1 MVALPDREPPRSARL
16 NGCGLFDGLGRGVY
30 GRAMFLDV
38 QHHLWLEYDEF
49 IRESFIELR
58 LQPKTTQTQTVA
70 SFVLAAGPPTRI
82 SRYRDWNDNVVH
94 HFAVTQYHDRL
105 EVQSRSLVETRR
117 PLFALAAI
125 EDAGPLGGLSHD
137 LQDWLF
143 VDGPLTHTPRL
154 EQFAAEVD
162 VSTRAPLGEQV
173 RRLSAV
179 IAGAFTYRKNVTRYD
194 STTEEFLELR
204 AGVCQDFTHLMLALL
219 RLRGI
224 PCRYVSGYL
233 HVERSAVEPAQS
245 HAWIEF
251 YSPRAGWVPFDPTHD
266 REIDERYVVVAH
278 GRHYDDVPPNKGIYR
293 GNARETLR
301 AEVRTQVTASKGV
314 VDLHEEIRQIDLPVF
329 QEPPERRRP
338 LERVITRAEEAA
350 IQQQQQ
356 Q

>member
-1 MVALPDREPPRSARL
+1 
-16 NGCGLFDGLGRGVY
+16 
-30 GRAMFLDV
+30 MFLDV
-38 QHHLWLEYDEF
+38 QHHLWLEYGEF

-58 LQPKTTQTQTVA
+58 LQPKTTQAQAVA
-70 SFVLAAGPPTRI
+70 SFVLAAGPPTKI

-94 HFAVTQYHDRL
+94 HFAVTHYHDRL
-105 EVQSRSLVETRR
+105 EVQSRSLVETRL

-125 EDAGPLGGLSHD
+125 EDALPLPALSHE

-143 VDGPLTHTPRL
+143 VDGPLRRSPSL
-154 EQFAAEVD
+154 EQFAAEINVPA
-162 VSTRAPLGEQV
+162 RAPLGEQV
-173 RRLSAV
+173 RRLSAT
-179 IAGAFTYRKNVTRYD
+179 IAAAFEYRKNVTRYD
-194 STTEEFLELR
+194 STTEDFLELR

-251 YSPRAGWVPFDPTHD
+251 YSPRAGWIPFDPTHD
-266 REIDERYVVVAH
+266 RELDERYVIVAH

-293 GNARETLR
+293 GNAKETLR
-301 AEVRTQVTASKGV
+301 AEVHTQVTAGKGT

-329 QEPPERRRP
+329 HEPPERRR

>member
-1 MVALPDREPPRSARL
+1 
-16 NGCGLFDGLGRGVY
+16 
-30 GRAMFLDV
+30 MFLDV

-58 LQPKTTQTQTVA
+58 LQPKNTQTQTVA

-105 EVQSRSLVETRR
+105 EVQSRSLVETRL
-117 PLFALAAI
+117 PPFALATI
-125 EDAGPLGGLSHD
+125 EDAGPLSGLSHD
-137 LQDWLF
+137 LRDWLF
-143 VDGPLTHTPRL
+143 VDGPLHRTPRL
-154 EQFAAEVD
+154 EEFAAGID
-162 VSTRAPLGEQV
+162 VPVRAPLGEQV
-173 RRLSAV
+173 RRLSAAM
-179 IAGAFTYRKNVTRYD
+179 AGAFAYRKNVTRYD
-194 STTEEFLELR
+194 STTEEFLTLR

-233 HVERSAVEPAQS
+233 HVERSALEPAQS

-266 REIDERYVVVAH
+266 REVDERYVVVAH